1 MGQNIRLTAADGH
14 EMGAYLAEPS
24 GPARGAIVVAMEMYG
39 VNDYLR
45 TVCDNYAAD
54 GYVAIAPQFF
64 DRFAPDVNFPYD
76 GSAYG
81 LAKQYSADV
90 VPHIVTDAEAAMAH
104 VRAAGKVAI
113 SGYCF
118 GGTVTWLAA
127 CRSDF
132 DAAIAY
138 YGSDMCDY
146 PDEEARCPVICHVG
160 DKDTAVPP
168 MSRCSGNGGRNA
180 TGTSIPAYFTV
191 STTGPVRSAMT
202 RRRQSWRAA
211 GRWTSSP
218 NISAERLTLRTP
230 SCVASR
236 RTSPCRR
243 RSVRLRHPSC
253 R

>member
-168 MSRCSGNGGRNA
+168 A
-180 TGTSIPAYFTV
+180 DV
-191 STTGPVRSAMT
+191 AMFRERRPECHWYVYPGVLHGFDNWT
-202 RRRQSWRAA
+202 RAERYDAEASKLARRR
-211 GRWTSSP
+211 TMDFL
-218 NISAERLTLRTP
+218 AE
-230 SCVASR
+230 
-236 RTSPCRR
+236 
-243 RSVRLRHPSC
+243 HIG
-253 R
+253 

>member
-118 GGTVTWLAA
+118 GGLPLGFRCGDCLLRLRYVRLPG
-127 CRSDF
+127 R
-132 DAAIAY
+132 
-138 YGSDMCDY
+138 GS
-146 PDEEARCPVICHVG
+146 AL
-160 DKDTAVPP
+160 
-168 MSRCSGNGGRNA
+168 SGHL
-180 TGTSIPAYFTV
+180 PC
-191 STTGPVRSAMT
+191 
-202 RRRQSWRAA
+202 RRQGHGGAARRCRDVQGTAA
-211 GRWTSSP
+211 GMP
-218 NISAERLTLRTP
+218 LVRL
-230 SCVASR
+230 SR
-236 RTSPCRR
+236 RTSRFRQLDPCGA
-243 RSVRLRHPSC
+243 L
-253 R
+253 

>member
-14 EMGAYLAEPS
+14 ELGAFLAEPS
-24 GPARGAIVVAMEMYG
+24 GRVRGAIVVAMEMYG

-45 TVCDNYAAD
+45 TVCENYAAD

-64 DRFAPDVNFPYD
+64 DRFAPDVTFPYD
-76 GSAYG
+76 GSAYD
-81 LAKQYSADV
+81 LAKKYSADV
-90 VPHIVTDAEAAMAH
+90 VPHIVTDAEAAKAH
-104 VRAAGKVAI
+104 VSGAGKVAI

-127 CRSDF
+127 CRSSF

-168 MSRCSGNGGRNA
+168 ADVAMFKERRPECYWYIYPGVLHGFDNG
-180 TGTSIPAYFTV
+180 
-191 STTGPVRSAMT
+191 T
-202 RRRQSWRAA
+202 R
-211 GRWTSSP
+211 
-218 NISAERLTLRTP
+218 AERYNADASKLART
-230 SCVASR
+230 
-236 RTSPCRR
+236 RTMDF
-243 RSVRLRHPSC
+243 LAEHIG
-253 R
+253 